1 MAIRIYHKDHGY
13 VITADQDQ
21 INMLLAKGGVLDTA
35 QTKEKEPEPVI
46 EKPITTRKHGTR
58 KLQRFTGIHC

>member
-1 MAIRIYHKDHGY
+1 MAVRIYHKDHGY

-35 QTKEKEPEPVI
+35 QTEEPRPEPVI
-46 EKPITTRKHGTR
+46 AKPVTIKKHGTR
-58 KLQRFTGIHC
+58 KL

>member
-1 MAIRIYHKDHGY
+1 MAVRIYHKDHGY

-35 QTKEKEPEPVI
+35 QTKENEPDPEPVVT
-46 EKPITTRKHGTR
+46 KPVIARKSSGTR
-58 KLQRFTGIHC
+58 KL

>member
-1 MAIRIYHKDHGY
+1 MAVRIYHKDHGY

-35 QTKEKEPEPVI
+35 QTEEPKPEPVI
-46 EKPITTRKHGTR
+46 TKPVIARKQSGAR
-58 KLQRFTGIHC
+58 KL

>member
-1 MAIRIYHKDHGY
+1 MAVRIYHRDHGY

-35 QTKEKEPEPVI
+35 QTEEPKPEPAPT
-46 EKPITTRKHGTR
+46 PIKKHGTR
-58 KLQRFTGIHC
+58 KL